1 MLEIIKFR
9 RSSSEKITKTKCV
22 LVASHSRDFLLL
34 CVLEEL
40 STHWL
45 PQSAQH
51 MNKHDEEKK
60 AHGILHVLMPC
71 ARLLMKTCKNV
82 FAIEALAL
90 SLILFRSEL
99 QSVHRLRFK
108 H

>member
-51 MNKHDEEKK
+51 MNKHDEKK
-60 AHGILHVLMPC
+60 KG
-71 ARLLMKTCKNV
+71 ARNPSCVNAVRAAADENV
-82 FAIEALAL
+82 
-90 SLILFRSEL
+90 
-99 QSVHRLRFK
+99 
-108 H
+108 